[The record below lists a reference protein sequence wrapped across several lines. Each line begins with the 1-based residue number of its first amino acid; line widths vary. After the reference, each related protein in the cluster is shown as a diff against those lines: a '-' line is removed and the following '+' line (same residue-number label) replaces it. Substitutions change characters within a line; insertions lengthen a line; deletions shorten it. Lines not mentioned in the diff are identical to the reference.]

1 MIVGILLA
9 AGQSSRFGSNKL
21 LHALEGVPVVVRA
34 AQCLVS
40 LQQSLAVVPD
50 DSSPLCAV
58 LQQNPIGASR
68 PNLTVVSVTS
78 ADLKLVSMVN
88 TVNMGPDPP
97 RGQTPYLLIPSQ
109 SLSLRSGLMGS
120 ADAAGWIVA
129 LGDMPWVQSSTVSA
143 LREALEQGADIV
155 VPCYQGS
162 RGNPVGFSRRY
173 WNELMALR
181 GDEGARSLLQRHA
194 LSITWVDVEDK
205 GILQDVDLLADVF
218 QNS

>member
-21 LHALEGVPVVVRA
+21 LHALEGVPLVVRA

-40 LQQSLAVVPD
+40 LQRTVVVVPD
-50 DSSPLCAV
+50 ESSPLGAV
-58 LQQNPIGASR
+58 LQQNPIDVSR
-68 PNLTVVSVTS
+68 FNLTVVSVSS
-78 ADLKLVSMVN
+78 AGLGLVSM
-88 TVNMGPDPP
+88 GSDPP
-97 RGQTPYLLIPSQ
+97 RGQTPCLLTPSQ

-120 ADAAGWIVA
+120 ADAAGWIVV
-129 LGDMPWVQSSTVSA
+129 LGDMPWVQPATVAA
-143 LREALEQGADIV
+143 LREALEQGAHIV
-155 VPCYQGS
+155 VPRYQGS

-173 WNELMALR
+173 WNELMALQ
-181 GDEGARSLLQRHA
+181 GDEGARSLLQRHV
-194 LSITWVDVEDK
+194 LNITWVDVEDK

>member
-21 LHALEGVPVVVRA
+21 LHALEGVPLVVRA

-40 LQQSLAVVPD
+40 LQRTVVVVPD
-50 DSSPLCAV
+50 ESSPLGAV
-58 LQQNPIGASR
+58 LQQNPIDVSR
-68 PNLTVVSVTS
+68 FNLTVVSVSS
-78 ADLKLVSMVN
+78 AGLKLVSMVN
-88 TVNMGPDPP
+88 TVNMGSDPP
-97 RGQTPYLLIPSQ
+97 RGQTPCLLTPSQ

-120 ADAAGWIVA
+120 ADAAGWIVV
-129 LGDMPWVQSSTVSA
+129 LGDMPWVQPATVAA
-143 LREALEQGADIV
+143 LREALEQGAHIV
-155 VPCYQGS
+155 VPRYQGS

-173 WNELMALR
+173 WNELMALQ
-181 GDEGARSLLQRHA
+181 GDEGARSLLQRHV
-194 LSITWVDVEDK
+194 LNITWVDVEDK